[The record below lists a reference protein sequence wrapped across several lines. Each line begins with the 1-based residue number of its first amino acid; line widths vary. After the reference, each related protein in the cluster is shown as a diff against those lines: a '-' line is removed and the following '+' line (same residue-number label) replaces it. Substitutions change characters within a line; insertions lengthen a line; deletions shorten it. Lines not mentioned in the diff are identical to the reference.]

1 MILGSRRHG
10 HKRPLLPKEMKVF
23 LGTSPNEVVGH
34 HLHKFIQ
41 VMYLCE
47 FIFPYTFFFFLVLRS
62 DSFFQM
68 LGDSL
73 HITSEYHTQEAKVAS
88 AVSRVEALKVENS
101 KLKKDLLTA
110 MDEAN
115 TLKEKIKVIGDNL
128 MAKRQLTVE
137 KDEQLQAAKEK
148 IKTIAAKAI
157 EGF

>member
-1 MILGSRRHG
+1 
-10 HKRPLLPKEMKVF
+10 MKVF

-47 FIFPYTFFFFLVLRS
+47 FIFPYTFFFFFLVLRS

-148 IKTIAAKAI
+148 IKTIAAKAS